1 MFFWYPV
8 LTLVIDAMNVID
20 MRLKLIATGKG
31 TSEEMF
37 LMVNEEVDALAD
49 ARNILIQGGD
59 SRHLIDNYRKI
70 VAANV
75 VRLSA

>member
-1 MFFWYPV
+1 MFSWYSA
-8 LTLVIDAMNVID
+8 LTLMIDAMQVID
-20 MRLKLIATGKG
+20 MRIKLIATGKG

-37 LMVNEEVDALAD
+37 LMVNEKIDAMAD
-49 ARNILIQGGD
+49 ARSILIRGGN
-59 SRHLIDNYRKI
+59 SAHVIDNYRKI

>member
-8 LTLVIDAMNVID
+8 LTLMIDAMQVID
-20 MRLKLIATGKG
+20 MRLKLIASGKG
-31 TSEEMF
+31 SSEEMF
-37 LMVNEEVDALAD
+37 LMVNEKVDALAE
-49 ARNILIQGGD
+49 ARNILVRGGN
-59 SRHLIDNYRKI
+59 SQHVIDNYRKI